1 MRPAGRGDTV
11 SRFAPTGNLPMSA
24 RPLLSAALLAASV
37 SAASAQMVSSEPT
50 DVYRVYTLGSEPGVV
65 VRVTNYGARI
75 LSIECPDRD
84 GNRVNVALGH
94 GPDLSDWVG
103 AVEGGTNPYFGA
115 VVGRYGNRIAG
126 GTFELDG
133 ETYTLAQNNGPNHLH
148 GGKVG
153 FDRMRWEATLRRRQ
167 LYPQE
172 TLERRE
178 EIQRQAAG
186 ATESER
192 DRLRR
197 EFLRG
202 LGDNPFDDAAGITFT
217 YTAADGEEG
226 YPGAL
231 TATVTYALRRDTLRV
246 AYEATTTKATP
257 VNLTQHTYFNLK
269 GEGAG
274 DVLGHEMQ
282 INADRFTPVD
292 DTLIPTGELAPV
304 KGTPFDF
311 TRAKPIGKEIAAEN
325 EQLEVGGGYDHNFVL
340 DRGESS
346 DNELVLA
353 ARVREPLTGRV
364 LEVKTTEPG
373 VQFYTGNFLDGSI
386 VGTSGRPYTKRGA
399 FCLETQ
405 HFPDS
410 PNQPNFPSTIL
421 KPGETLRSTT
431 TFRFATDAAE

>member
-1 MRPAGRGDTV
+1 MP
-11 SRFAPTGNLPMSA
+11 A
-24 RPLLSAALLAASV
+24 RPLPRVMFLSAALLAACV
-37 SAASAQMVSSEPT
+37 TPASAQNVSSEPA

-94 GPDLSDWVG
+94 GPDLSDWVNDVQAG
-103 AVEGGTNPYFGA
+103 RNPYFGA

-126 GTFELDG
+126 GTFDLDG
-133 ETYTLAQNNGPNHLH
+133 ETYTLPQNNGPNSLH
-148 GGKVG
+148 GGDVG
-153 FDRMRWEATLRRRQ
+153 FDAVRWETMPHGVLPGSGSEDVPVGGANIVSFRHVS
-167 LYPQE
+167 P
-172 TLERRE
+172 
-178 EIQRQAAG
+178 AG
-186 ATESER
+186 T
-192 DRLRR
+192 
-197 EFLRG
+197 
-202 LGDNPFDDAAGITFT
+202 
-217 YTAADGEEG
+217 EG

-231 TATVTYALRRDTLRV
+231 TATVTYNLVGDTLQV
-246 AYEATTTKATP
+246 YYMATTTKPTP

-304 KGTPFDF
+304 EGGPLDF
-311 TRAKPIGKEIAAEN
+311 REPKTIGKEIAAED
-325 EQLEVGGGYDHNFVL
+325 EQIAIGGGYDHNFVL
-340 DRGESS
+340 NRGDAS
-346 DNELVLA
+346 DNELTLA

-364 LEVKTTEPG
+364 LEVNTTEPG

-410 PNQPNFPSTIL
+410 PNQPSFPSTIL
-421 KPGETLRSTT
+421 KPGETLRSAT
-431 TFRFATDAAE
+431 TFRFTTDAAE